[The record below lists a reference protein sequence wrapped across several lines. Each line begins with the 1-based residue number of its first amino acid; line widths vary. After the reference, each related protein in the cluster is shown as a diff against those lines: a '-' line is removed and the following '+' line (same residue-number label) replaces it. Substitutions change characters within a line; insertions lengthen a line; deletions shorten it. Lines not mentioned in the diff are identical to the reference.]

1 VLEPLCKRLGQTSLP
16 DLSLRPLH
24 RVLDAPVLG
33 PVTVEVEQHVGGPR
47 IAVAWLPD
55 RARVEDPASLARE
68 VKVRPTGR
76 DDRLEALVG

>member
-1 VLEPLCKRLGQTSLP
+1 MLEPLCERLGQTSLP
-16 DLSLRPLH
+16 DLCLRLLH
-24 RVLDAPVLG
+24 RVLDTPVLG
-33 PVTVEVEQHVGGPR
+33 PATVQVEQHVGGSR

-68 VKVRPTGR
+68 VELRPTGR